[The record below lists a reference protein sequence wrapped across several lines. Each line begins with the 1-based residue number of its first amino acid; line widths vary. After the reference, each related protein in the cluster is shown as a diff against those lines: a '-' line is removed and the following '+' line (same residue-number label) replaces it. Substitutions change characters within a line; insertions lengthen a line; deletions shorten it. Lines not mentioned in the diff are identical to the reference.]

1 MVSKRQKDIILS
13 LMKSKD
19 PVTSEWM
26 AKELGV
32 SDRTIRT
39 EIKELQSQSAFL
51 GIVIESFRGKGYL
64 LKVKDFATFEKEF
77 TLNEKDSMDDTQ
89 SNLYEH
95 QNRVIYILRRLL
107 LGKDLVKLESLEE
120 SLFVSKPK
128 LQNDLKM
135 VREIL
140 ESYHLKLVSTP
151 HYGMH
156 VEGDEYMK
164 RICLSNY
171 ILSRNNNLNIDSK
184 SLQLLD
190 KNLFEKIREI
200 IIKKVNKYEFEISD
214 ITLEN
219 LATHIAI
226 GCKRIDEGFVIE
238 DFEHDV
244 IGKYPF
250 ESIIANEIVKEVEE
264 FTGKIFPEAEI
275 NYIIVHLLGTK
286 LIHKNVINESSEN
299 DNLRTIINCML
310 EKLKTNF
317 NWDFYGD
324 SEFIQAMIMHIGPA
338 MNRLRYSMSIRNP
351 LLDDI
356 KRKYPSAFQ
365 GAAIASRC
373 IEHYL
378 GVEVG
383 EHEIAYIALHI
394 GVALERIKAI
404 QIKTKRVIVVCNSGV
419 GSAKLLYYRL
429 KNEFK
434 DEIDIVATTSY
445 YQLNEYDLSSIDFI
459 ISTIPLKE
467 DIGVPVQVV
476 HTFLGGEDI
485 ASIQEKLRSVKGSE
499 ERRYLDESRV
509 FIHKNFDDK
518 ESVIRFM
525 CEELHKQKLVSKD
538 YVNSVFEREEIAATS
553 FGNFVAIPHPFEPE
567 TEETF
572 WTVCTLKK
580 PIEWAG
586 KNMVQFIC
594 LLNIGKNPK
603 EDLEGMYRRLIA
615 LVENRTMVQKVLR
628 SESAEDIVRLVNGC
642 K

>member
-1 MVSKRQKDIILS
+1 
-13 LMKSKD
+13 
-19 PVTSEWM
+19 
-26 AKELGV
+26 
-32 SDRTIRT
+32 
-39 EIKELQSQSAFL
+39 
-51 GIVIESFRGKGYL
+51 
-64 LKVKDFATFEKEF
+64 
-77 TLNEKDSMDDTQ
+77 
-89 SNLYEH
+89 
-95 QNRVIYILRRLL
+95 
-107 LGKDLVKLESLEE
+107 
-120 SLFVSKPK
+120 
-128 LQNDLKM
+128 
-135 VREIL
+135 
-140 ESYHLKLVSTP
+140 
-151 HYGMH
+151 
-156 VEGDEYMK
+156 
-164 RICLSNY
+164 
-171 ILSRNNNLNIDSK
+171 
-184 SLQLLD
+184 
-190 KNLFEKIREI
+190 
-200 IIKKVNKYEFEISD
+200 
-214 ITLEN
+214 
-219 LATHIAI
+219 
-226 GCKRIDEGFVIE
+226 
-238 DFEHDV
+238 
-244 IGKYPF
+244 
-250 ESIIANEIVKEVEE
+250 
-264 FTGKIFPEAEI
+264 
-275 NYIIVHLLGTK
+275 
-286 LIHKNVINESSEN
+286 
-299 DNLRTIINCML
+299 
-310 EKLKTNF
+310 
-317 NWDFYGD
+317 
-324 SEFIQAMIMHIGPA
+324 
-338 MNRLRYSMSIRNP
+338 MSIRNP

-373 IEHYL
+373 IGDYL

-394 GVALERIKAI
+394 GVALERIRAI

-445 YQLNEYDLSSIDFI
+445 YQLNEYDLSLIDFI

-485 ASIQEKLRSVKGSE
+485 VSIREKLRSVKGCE

-525 CEELHKQKLVSKD
+525 CNELHKQKLVSND

-594 LLNIGKNPK
+594 LLNIGKDSK
-603 EDLEGMYRRLIA
+603 EDLEGMYQRLVA
-615 LVENRTMVQKVLR
+615 LVENRTLVQKILK
-628 SESAEDIVRLVNGC
+628 SESAEDIIRLVNGC